1 MVKPGGYRM
10 KWVNKGHEFDALGA
24 VFQKNNK
31 LFLVGTAEDNEALC
45 TKLDFLGIAI
55 ETSSLPKGRNSK
67 LSELFYLLLNLLPSP
82 LFGRISRI
90 AGRRNCESDKSGKTV
105 IINHPNIF
113 YAEYILQQ
121 FTMIGKYIKNENIF
135 LVNDFMEKYLS
146 VFAIYVCGKVYLY
159 NIGIIVTTLCNL
171 NCKYCLNFTPY
182 NRNMKHRPLEELKN
196 ELDILFPC
204 VDRLANLSISGG
216 ETMLYPNVGDLL
228 QYISDRYRNKIDNI
242 GIGTNGTTIPSD
254 ELCMILR
261 KSKVTVY
268 ADNYSKS
275 IPRLKIPYKKFIEKL
290 VKYGIEHK
298 QIYIKQFY
306 KTFPPLKNYSLYDD
320 LRLSDRFD
328 KCIQVHYQ
336 DQKNGRIAAC
346 CYAAYALEAGL
357 IDESEDDYY
366 EINNFPHS
374 IQSKKELVEFRLG
387 YTNKGY
393 VEFCKYCNGFP
404 AINSHIAKNG
414 AEQVKGKLAWDNNN
428 PFASCQ

>member
-1 MVKPGGYRM
+1 M

-45 TKLDFLGIAI
+45 GKLDFLGIAI
-55 ETSSLPKGRNSK
+55 ETSPLLKGRKSK
-67 LSELFYLLLNLLPSP
+67 LSELFYLLLSLLPSMP
-82 LFGRISRI
+82 SGRISRI
-90 AGRRNCESDKSGKTV
+90 TRRGGSESDKGGKTV
-105 IINHPNIF
+105 IINHPNKF
-113 YAEYILQQ
+113 YAGYVLGQ
-121 FTMIGKYIKNENIF
+121 FTMTGKYIKNENVF

-182 NRNMKHRPLEELKN
+182 NRNMKHRPLDELKN

-216 ETMLYPNVGDLL
+216 ETMLYPNVEDLL

-242 GIGTNGTTIPSD
+242 GIGTNGTIIPSD
-254 ELCMILR
+254 ELCMTLR

-275 IPRLKIPYKKFIEKL
+275 IPRLKTLYKKFIERMT
-290 VKYGIEHK
+290 KYDIEHK

-320 LRLSDRFD
+320 RHLSDRFD

-336 DQKNGRIAAC
+336 DQKNGCIAAC
-346 CYAAYALEAGL
+346 CYAAYAREAGL
-357 IDESEDDYY
+357 IDESKDDYY
-366 EINNFPHS
+366 DINNFPHS
-374 IQSKKELVEFRLG
+374 MQSKKELVEFRLG
-387 YTNKGY
+387 FTNKGY
-393 VEFCKYCNGFP
+393 VEFCKFCNGFP
-404 AINSHIAKNG
+404 TINSYISKNG
-414 AEQVKGKLAWDNNN
+414 AEQVIGKLAWDSNN
-428 PFASCQ
+428 PYASRQ